1 VCVASE
7 TLSKKPYYSTVKTNL
22 TSVGGIVG
30 TVLLLLLPPLIQFS
44 ELPFFLFKKQKEPW
58 KGHHLGAQLV
68 ALQEM
73 CVQATNGMKQRD
85 S

>member
-30 TVLLLLLPPLIQFS
+30 TVLLLLPPLIQFS

>member
-1 VCVASE
+1 MCCIRNTFE
-7 TLSKKPYYSTVKTNL
+7 KKNPYYSTVKTNL

-30 TVLLLLLPPLIQFS
+30 TVLLLLPPLIQFS

>member
-1 VCVASE
+1 MCVASE

-30 TVLLLLLPPLIQFS
+30 TVLLLLPPLIQFS

-68 ALQEM
+68 AYKR
-73 CVQATNGMKQRD
+73 CVCKQPMG
-85 S
+85 

>member
-1 VCVASE
+1 VYVASE

>member
-1 VCVASE
+1 MCVASE